1 MPARLSSRVLVGRV
15 AELTELDAAYERAA
29 GGTAAGAAV
38 GGEAGV
44 GKSRLLGELT
54 SRSRDAG
61 AQVLA
66 GACVD
71 LHDAAMPLLPIADA
85 LAPLG
90 PLPAGAPADLA
101 EVGRGVAP
109 GVAVFAPVLELLREA
124 CAASPVVLA
133 LDDIHWADR
142 STLDLLAFLVA
153 RLRDERLLLVVTFRS
168 DELERRDA
176 LRGFLADAGRRPA
189 MMRLELRRLTRDEVS
204 SQLEGILDRAPDP
217 ALAEAVFARSAG
229 NPLFAEELVAAAG
242 RDDAGGMP
250 ETLRDILLARIGALD
265 AGAQDVVRAA
275 AVGGGRIHHSLL
287 ASAVALEEPSLTDA
301 IRETVRHHV
310 LVADDSSLVFRHPL
324 LQEAAYGELMPGE
337 RARLHAACAAML
349 ERAPELAGGSAAT
362 VAAEIAHHW
371 WQAGEQPQALTAAVR
386 AGLAA
391 EGIPA
396 PAEAADHF
404 SRALELWDAVEDA
417 EQRSGIERVEL
428 LARAAEA
435 MAWTGDSA
443 RAVELVGA
451 ALTLVDEID
460 DPAGA
465 GVLHERRGWYMW
477 WLNRPEDGLA
487 DYEHAV
493 RLIPPE
499 PATFERAQAVAG
511 LGFMLEVVG
520 RPAEARDRCEEAVAA
535 ARAAGARAPEAR
547 ALAILGMK
555 MAFVGGDVPAGIE
568 LIRHARALARECGD
582 PDVAAQASAGLSD
595 VLRRDG
601 QLEEAVSLGLE
612 AAEECRRSGLDL
624 AHGSVNALNAA
635 EAALELGRWELTE
648 RVARDVLAG
657 QGTPITHGFAHHL
670 LAALAILRGDFAAAR
685 ESLDAEIQS
694 LGADPGPEPV
704 CYALETRAELA
715 LAEHRFADASRDAK
729 EARDRATTFDDA
741 PYVARMGAVVVRAE
755 AARAE
760 LAHARRDASAARS
773 ASDRARSTLDQV
785 RGGMVDHPAL
795 LAAMEAEVA
804 RAEGGSDPELW
815 HAAAIAWDARG
826 CPHPAAYARWRLA
839 EALLAAPG
847 GRGSAAAALREAWTT
862 AERLGALPLMDEIEA
877 LARRAR
883 IDLIAE
889 GEQAPRVDGAVPDAA
904 RELGLTV
911 RELEVLEHVALGQ
924 TNREIA
930 ADLFIS
936 PRTAGVHVA
945 HILEKLGAATR
956 TEAAAAAHRLG
967 LVS

>member
-1 MPARLSSRVLVGRV
+1 MPARLASRVFVGRA
-15 AELTELDAAYERAA
+15 AELAELEAAYARAE
-29 GGTAAGAAV
+29 GGSAAGALV

-44 GKSRLLGELT
+44 GKTRLLSELT

-66 GACVD
+66 GACID

-101 EVGRGVAP
+101 DVGRGVAP

-124 CAASPVVLA
+124 CASSPVVLA
-133 LDDIHWADR
+133 VDDIHWADR

-153 RLRDERLLLVVTFRS
+153 RLGDERLLLVVTFRS
-168 DELERRDA
+168 DEVERREP
-176 LRGFLADAGRRPA
+176 LRRFLGDAGRRPA
-189 MMRLELRRLTRDEVS
+189 MMRLELGRLTRAEVG
-204 SQLEGILDRAPDP
+204 SQLEGILARAPDP

-229 NPLFAEELVAAAG
+229 NPLFAEELVSAAAG

-265 AGAQDVVRAA
+265 AVAQEVVRAA

-287 ASAVALEEPSLTDA
+287 ASAVALEEPRLTDA

-324 LQEAAYGELMPGE
+324 LQEAAYGELVPGE
-337 RARLHAACAAML
+337 RARLHAACATVL
-349 ERAPELAGGSAAT
+349 ERAPEFAGGSAAT

-371 WQAGEQPQALTAAVR
+371 WQAGRQPQALTAAVR

-391 EGIPA
+391 EGVPA

-404 SRALELWDAVEDA
+404 SRALELWDAVADA
-417 EQRSGIERVEL
+417 GQRSGLERVEL
-428 LARAAEA
+428 LAHAAEA
-435 MAWTGDSA
+435 MAWSGDSA
-443 RAVELVGA
+443 RAVELVGI
-451 ALTLVDEID
+451 ALTLVDETD
-460 DPAGA
+460 DPARA
-465 GVLHERRGWYMW
+465 GLLHERRGWYMW
-477 WLNRPEDGLA
+477 WLNRPDDGVA
-487 DYEHAV
+487 EYEHAV

-499 PATFERAQAVAG
+499 PPSFERAQAVAG
-511 LGFMLEVVG
+511 LGFMLETVG
-520 RPAEARDRCEEAVAA
+520 RTAESRDRCEEAVAA

-555 MAFVGGDVPAGIE
+555 MAFVEGDAPAGIE
-568 LIRHARALARECGD
+568 LMRHARALAHECGD
-582 PDVAAQASAGLSD
+582 PDVVAQASAGLSD

-601 QLEEAVSLGLE
+601 QLEEALELGLE
-612 AAEECRRSGLDL
+612 AAEECRRSGLML
-624 AHGSVNALNAA
+624 VHGSFNALNAA

-648 RVARDVLAG
+648 RVARDVLAE
-657 QGTPITHGFAHHL
+657 QGTPITVGFAHHF
-670 LAALAILRGDFAAAR
+670 LAALAILRGDLAAAR
-685 ESLDAEIQS
+685 ESLDAEVES

-715 LAEHRFADASRDAK
+715 LAQRRFGDASRDAT
-729 EARDRATTFDDA
+729 EARDRAATLDDA
-741 PYVARMGAVVVRAE
+741 PFVARMAAVVVRAE

-760 LAHARRDASAARS
+760 LARAGRDASAARS
-773 ASDRARSTLDQV
+773 ASNRARSTLDDAR
-785 RGGMVDHPAL
+785 RGVADHPAL

-804 RAEGGSDPELW
+804 RAEGGSDPQLW
-815 HAAAIAWDARG
+815 HAAASAWDARS
-826 CPHPAAYARWRLA
+826 CPLPAAYARWRRA

-847 GRGSAAAALREAWTT
+847 GRASAAAELRAARTT
-862 AERLGALPLMDEIEA
+862 ADRLGARPLMDEIEG
-877 LARRAR
+877 LARRSR
-883 IDLIAE
+883 IDLAVE
-889 GEQAPRVDGAVPDAA
+889 GESPRVVAVSAA
-904 RELGLTV
+904 AGELGLTA
-911 RELEVLEHVALGQ
+911 REQEVLEHVALGQ

-930 ADLFIS
+930 ADLYIS

-945 HILEKLGAATR
+945 HILEKLGASTR